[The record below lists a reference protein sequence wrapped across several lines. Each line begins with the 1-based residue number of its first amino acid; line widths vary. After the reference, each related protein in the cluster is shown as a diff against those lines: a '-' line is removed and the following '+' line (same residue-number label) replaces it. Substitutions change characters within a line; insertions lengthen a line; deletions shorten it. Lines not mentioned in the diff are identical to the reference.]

1 MPTMSSK
8 SKQSLSEQLNSLFTP
23 APREIDPEEQ
33 DFRGERATIDE
44 WDSDDD
50 NAALR
55 RKPAKKAPESA
66 PLRMKATPVDLGSVD
81 RKYAGT
87 PTKRDALFHDD
98 SSDDDDQDDD
108 DDDDD
113 DQARDEGDHRRVA
126 ASRDDDAS
134 DDDDDDDSEEE
145 LKPRRGLS
153 KHADNDDSND
163 DDGTNDGEDDDAYYD
178 EDEEID
184 YDGLGRS
191 EDTDSDEEEQ
201 GSDDDDDDDDN
212 DDDGEEAN
220 AATRLYGNI
229 DKLADKLDDIEQ
241 EDKYVDMR
249 YQSHD
254 STS

>member
-1 MPTMSSK
+1 MSSK

-108 DDDDD
+108 DDDGD
-113 DQARDEGDHRRVA
+113 DQARDEGDHRRVT
-126 ASRDDDAS
+126 ASRDDDAN
-134 DDDDDDDSEEE
+134 DDDDDDSEEE

-163 DDGTNDGEDDDAYYD
+163 DDDGTNDGGDEDDDAYYD

-201 GSDDDDDDDDN
+201 GSDDDDDDD
-212 DDDGEEAN
+212 GEEAN

-249 YQSHD
+249 YESHD